1 MGDHS
6 SKTILIDADLYAKIQ
21 EMAGGDRFQVSRI
34 ISDSLNLFTNL
45 SFYARMQLRQM
56 AVEHPAELPRVYGAV
71 SATVTHAAQT
81 ATPAAAWTPKR

>member
-21 EMAGGDRFQVSRI
+21 ELADGDRFQMSRI
-34 ISDSLNLFTNL
+34 ISDSLNLFTSL
-45 SFYARMQLRQM
+45 SFYARTQLRQT

-71 SATVTHAAQT
+71 SATVTHAVHSVA
-81 ATPAAAWTPKR
+81 PAAAWTPKR